1 MNEEMT
7 MLKYERVDPQERDE
21 IVDAVYR
28 FATGMDLRDRALF
41 ESAFSPEGA
50 LDLTRAARRLG
61 MELPV
66 MRGRKVIA
74 DIIMDETNRID
85 TTHSVT
91 NPRIVAYDGKH
102 AHLTALVEAQNL
114 PREDHS
120 RHLLLKNL
128 FTVELSK
135 HDGAWAIDYLQ
146 IENLWLDGDP
156 QVLFPRAA

>member
-1 MNEEMT
+1 
-7 MLKYERVDPQERDE
+7 MLKYERVDAQERDE

-41 ESAFSPEGA
+41 ESAFSQEGV
-50 LDLTRAARRLG
+50 LDLTRAAKRLG

-66 MRGRKVIA
+66 MRGRKAIA

-91 NPRIVAYDGKH
+91 NPRIVVYDGKR
-102 AHLTALVEAQNL
+102 ARLTALVEAQNL
-114 PREDHS
+114 PRDDHS

-128 FTVELSK
+128 FTVELSR
-135 HDGAWAIDYLQ
+135 HDGAWTIDYLQ

-156 QVLFPRAA
+156 QVLFPQAA